1 MARLIKREGTERL
14 GFKWAQESPRA
25 FFPRDRALREESIRS
40 PLGSV
45 LYLMGEWMGAETR
58 AEPVKVQWALK
69 PLANVLTVIRSVLDR
84 TNRTGLTFPSH
95 LFFPPTLEDDV

>member
-1 MARLIKREGTERL
+1 MTRLIKRDGTERL

-25 FFPRDRALREESIRS
+25 FFPRDRALREESISS
-40 PLGSV
+40 PLGPV
-45 LYLMGEWMGAETR
+45 LSLVGERMGAETR
-58 AEPVKVQWALK
+58 AEPVKVQWALE
-69 PLANVLTVIRSVLDR
+69 PLASLHTVIRSVLDR